1 MPVQEPLLQLEERVR
16 KRRLARRN
24 ATLFT
29 QIELSG
35 LLAVCVVLL
44 ILFMMLPSPPHHS
57 LPLDLAVVSHSVPL
71 PEARQEDAIIVTIV
85 RDGRVFFRNYKTT
98 LDDLPGAIKGA
109 VRDGAKRKVYIKADA
124 RARYADVE
132 AVIGA
137 IRQAG
142 ILDAVFVT
150 ESR

>member
-1 MPVQEPLLQLEERVR
+1 LQLEERVR

-44 ILFMMLPSPPHHS
+44 ILFMMLPSPPHHP

>member
-1 MPVQEPLLQLEERVR
+1 LQLEERVR

-44 ILFMMLPSPPHHS
+44 ILFMMLPGPPHQHS

-71 PEARQEDAIIVTIV
+71 PDARQEDAIIVTIV
-85 RDGRVFFRNYKTT
+85 RDGTVFFRNDKTT

-109 VRDGAKRKVYIKADA
+109 VRNGAKSKVYVRADA

-132 AVIGA
+132 VVIGA